1 MWGNVTPYI
10 TSYLAQFNPV
20 ITYHDTLHVYTILLL
35 GQSFAMFPGGVLEEM
50 IGPSRTVLLA
60 TLLISGG
67 TYASSYCTA
76 LEKLVACQGVV
87 GLGIGIGYS
96 APIICCFKHYQSDRM
111 GLVTGMIT
119 TGTGMGPFIFSLIAV
134 HYVNPNNLPV
144 DPVTMFYDFPGS
156 PVADRVPGM
165 YRMLSMLFFVC
176 GLVGSLLIGN
186 PKNPEPVSSP
196 TDSVERGE
204 SHPLLKS
211 PSITRPPGFDI
222 TSKKRKPRHKLTLS
236 SLGTLKEN
244 ERISKSQLDLEK
256 ASENTPESRGN
267 KLDKW
272 NRSPSKTSRHV
283 PTYSDLKLIKM
294 PSFNDWITNASG
306 KIGISPSGDET
317 ENLRITRSQLDAE
330 KASENIPESGGN
342 RLDRWNRSPSKT
354 SRHVP
359 TYSDLMLMR
368 MPSFNDWITNTSGK
382 MGTPLSGDGTA
393 PPAGHRRY
401 DSIAVKIVKTQE
413 LTTRE
418 MMGEPLCWLVVLC
431 KIFTLSVG
439 FYVCATFKS
448 FGQYTIPDDHYLTM
462 VGCVACCCSGL
473 SRTVWAYIAD
483 TFGTFQTLVVVSYA
497 SPITLLIYTL
507 TSENK
512 YAFGAS
518 VCLEFMYLGAYY
530 TLFPGII
537 AFLFGETNM
546 GTNYGFIFFVFGIS
560 STALVDSAGY
570 INLPFKDINLIF
582 TIFGIIGA
590 LACSH
595 LQYLTTE
602 VKDEKV
608 MKHHRSVS
616 SMIGL

>member
-1 MWGNVTPYI
+1 
-10 TSYLAQFNPV
+10 
-20 ITYHDTLHVYTILLL
+20 
-35 GQSFAMFPGGVLEEM
+35 
-50 IGPSRTVLLA
+50 VLLA

-76 LEKLVACQGVV
+76 LENLVACQGVV

-111 GLVTGMIT
+111 GLVTGLIT

-222 TSKKRKPRHKLTLS
+222 TSNKRQPRHKLTLS

-256 ASENTPESRGN
+256 S
-267 KLDKW
+267 
-272 NRSPSKTSRHV
+272 
-283 PTYSDLKLIKM
+283 
-294 PSFNDWITNASG
+294 
-306 KIGISPSGDET
+306 
-317 ENLRITRSQLDAE
+317 
-330 KASENIPESGGN
+330 SENIPESGGN

-359 TYSDLMLMR
+359 TYSDLMLIK
-368 MPSFNDWITNTSGK
+368 MPSFSDWITNTSGK

-537 AFLFGETNM
+537 AFLFGEKNM

-570 INLPFKDINLIF
+570 IKLPFKDINLIF